1 MNRSGLIAS
10 IRAKIDEVSTANEIL
25 VDVSFGEGKSI
36 ATLIEELLDE
46 CALEVLSVAPVHRL
60 NLEKI
65 TTAGTEIDENS
76 GEIKLNEDFLRFVSL
91 KMADFTRSITQLT
104 QEGSDIEKR
113 QNNPFYRATKD
124 RPIGVLIPKNDG
136 LYVRYYGVES
146 SHVSSGLLYIK
157 KDVAENV
164 PEICQNA
171 LCWLCA
177 SKVLAIMGDVN
188 GSKGAYEFFTK
199 AIV

>member
-10 IRAKIDEVSTANEIL
+10 VRAKIDEVSTANEIL
-25 VDVSFGEGKSI
+25 IDVSFGEGKSI
-36 ATLIEELLDE
+36 ATLIDELLNE

-60 NLEKI
+60 TLEKSE
-65 TTAGTEIDENS
+65 TAGTAIDEYS
-76 GEIKLNEDFLRFVSL
+76 GEIKLAATFLRFVSL

-104 QEGSDIEKR
+104 LEGSDIAKR
-113 QNNPFYRATKD
+113 QNNQFYRATKD
-124 RPIGVLIPKNDG
+124 RPIGVLVTKNDG
-136 LYVRYYGVES
+136 VYVRYYGVEN
-146 SHVSSGLLYIK
+146 SHTSNGLLFIK

-177 SKVLAIMGDVN
+177 SKVLAVTGDLN
-188 GSKGAYEFFTK
+188 GSKGAYEYFTK